1 MKEEYIEKI
10 IVLLKSCNDVSLLD
24 LIWKLLIRSA

>member
-10 IVLLKSCNDVSLLD
+10 IVLLKSCNDVALLD

>member
-10 IVLLKSCNDVSLLD
+10 IVLLKNCNDIALLD
-24 LIWKLLIRSA
+24 LIWKLLIKSA